1 MILAMNL
8 LTTTEVAARL
18 KVTPRRILAMIEAGK
33 IRAIRPGR
41 EYLIEESA
49 LVGVKTYGRPGRPK
63 SKKQR
68 RAA

>member
-1 MILAMNL
+1 MKL
-8 LTTTEVAARL
+8 LTTTQAAERL

-33 IRAIRPGR
+33 IKAARPGR

-63 SKKQR
+63 SKKSKKQR
-68 RAA
+68 KAA